1 MERDW
6 VAELEEW
13 LQDRFVELCKIIA
26 QPVPFSGLRFN
37 PALGVEESKY
47 FLLGLEAGL
56 FQPDEVGYIQS
67 ELLPPPSQGST
78 KQKVCQI
85 FSYDSLPPRLVRECI
100 CQLSTASSLIVKR
113 GWLTSHIQMEPDL
126 KDDRDMPYGID
137 ILVKSPMGQVLACVE
152 VKRSVAE
159 LRKLIMDLRAC
170 CTRGTHAKDDCGF
183 PQNHPNY
190 EFCASYKPA
199 YFWAVAPDA
208 DVCFRMRYDVGS
220 ITLEQ
225 LVSLPPRSM
234 MESD

>member
-13 LQDRFVELCKIIA
+13 LQERFVELCKTIA
-26 QPVPFSGLRFN
+26 QPVPFSGLRIN
-37 PALGVEESKY
+37 PALGIEESKY
-47 FLLGLEAGL
+47 FLLGLEEGL
-56 FQPDEVGYIQS
+56 FQPDEAGYVQS
-67 ELLPPPSQGST
+67 ELLPPPSKGST

-100 CQLSTASSLIVKR
+100 CQLSTVSSLIVKR

-126 KDDRDMPYGID
+126 KNDRGMPYGID
-137 ILVKSPMGQVLACVE
+137 IVVKSPMGEILACVE

-170 CTRGTHAKDDCGF
+170 CARGTHAKEDCGF

-220 ITLEQ
+220 IKLEQ